1 MESFIVK
8 ICNKTYIVFLFN
20 FTSFCAHSEGKI
32 CLLLLQIFTC
42 FSGINVVATNF
53 TRNVSTFYDVF
64 KSLYMLG
71 YIRISAMFLVSTPH
85 LTVSIKAIVKFP
97 VIRVSVVFLV
107 RPVDEEHCIREKQKS
122 KSRFMSGI
130 LTYKPRKLKC
140 WPHKREIQSL
150 RVSTTEKNV
159 ESVRNLTKYLSPQS
173 NSVNSNSHW
182 KKSWNRVKQRRVH
195 FLLLAIGW
203 NCKINYYWKKN
214 NCWKHCKQSQL
225 RGL

>member
-1 MESFIVK
+1 MQRKMESFIVK

-42 FSGINVVATNF
+42 FSGVTVVANNF

-140 WPHKREIQSL
+140 
-150 RVSTTEKNV
+150 
-159 ESVRNLTKYLSPQS
+159 
-173 NSVNSNSHW
+173 
-182 KKSWNRVKQRRVH
+182 
-195 FLLLAIGW
+195 
-203 NCKINYYWKKN
+203 
-214 NCWKHCKQSQL
+214 
-225 RGL
+225 